1 MIGAGL
7 FEWRIAQPMIL
18 QFSKTEGLDES
29 EKKLGWEVKLRNM
42 KRSECCK

>member
-18 QFSKTEGLDES
+18 QFSKTEALES

-42 KRSECCK
+42 KSSECCK